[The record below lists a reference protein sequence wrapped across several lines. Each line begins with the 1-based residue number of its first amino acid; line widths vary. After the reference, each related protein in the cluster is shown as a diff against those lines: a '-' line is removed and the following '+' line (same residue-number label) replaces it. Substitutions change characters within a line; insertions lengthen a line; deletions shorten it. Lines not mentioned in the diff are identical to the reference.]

1 MCAYSFLGPNSRGRR
16 TALERVTRVVGQ
28 YARSACL
35 AAPPRCEQLICILG
49 VHIER
54 GRCGLGPELARLE
67 IVLQSFV
74 MAPLELTV
82 EFDREDD
89 GRWIAAVP
97 ALSGVMVYGDSR
109 EDARRRVHA
118 LALHVLADRLEAGEL
133 HELPSLSLH
142 DAA

>member
-1 MCAYSFLGPNSRGRR
+1 MP
-16 TALERVTRVVGQ
+16 
-28 YARSACL
+28 
-35 AAPPRCEQLICILG
+35 
-49 VHIER
+49 
-54 GRCGLGPELARLE
+54 
-67 IVLQSFV
+67 
-74 MAPLELTV
+74 PLELTV

-118 LALHVLADRLEAGEL
+118 LALHVLADRLESGEL
-133 HELPSLSLH
+133 HELPALSLH